1 MNNIK
6 QELNLLINE
15 LKNEGELTSFEA
27 LRVSFLP
34 VKMKAKKMRY
44 ILSCKASNAY
54 FKDAAKKSNELHS
67 KSIRCASLL
76 NK

>member
-15 LKNEGELTSFEA
+15 LRNEGEITSLEA
-27 LRVSFLP
+27 FKVSIMP
-34 VKMKAKKMRY
+34 VKVKANKIRY
-44 ILSCKASNAY
+44 ILSCKAANAY
-54 FKDAAKKSNELHS
+54 FKDDVKKSNELHS